1 MLHFSTYRQKGSGSH
16 LHLLMGGR
24 QDYVCRTC
32 SIIRQ
37 DYIYRC
43 CFPKLGFVKSKLH
56 LLIFQMFSSTT
67 NAYLLPRLSPPP
79 PFLGGDASDF
89 FLQYH
94 SDLLLTDTLFGMVV
108 SNKSPVINQ
117 EAGEPNSE
125 SFCPKS
131 VLPKTKKAAKKHKH
145 SKIFTAQG
153 LRDRRVRLSIV
164 TARKFFDLQDML
176 GFEKASK
183 TIDWLLRNSKAEIKD
198 LLNKAKA
205 GSCGGVKRSTL
216 ISTAS
221 GCEVVSA
228 GAYEGTKM
236 KELEI
241 STIGKGKKVKL
252 QKDRAAFDERYLAS
266 RESRA
271 RARERA
277 RERTREKKILRSK
290 LKESPISS
298 DEQKISEHNFKF
310 VPSFGRPATSTAIAN
325 IV

>member
-1 MLHFSTYRQKGSGSH
+1 
-16 LHLLMGGR
+16 
-24 QDYVCRTC
+24 
-32 SIIRQ
+32 
-37 DYIYRC
+37 
-43 CFPKLGFVKSKLH
+43 
-56 LLIFQMFSSTT
+56 MFSSTT
-67 NAYLLPRLSPPP
+67 NGYLLPRLSPPP
-79 PFLGGDASDF
+79 PFLGGDATDF
-89 FLQYH
+89 FLQCH
-94 SDLLLTDTLFGMVV
+94 SDLLMTDTLLGMVV

-117 EAGEPNSE
+117 EAGEPNGE
-125 SFCPKS
+125 SFDPKS
-131 VLPKTKKAAKKHKH
+131 ALPKTKKAAKKHKH

-153 LRDRRVRLSIV
+153 LRDRRVRLSIE

-183 TIDWLLRNSKAEIKD
+183 TIDWLLKNSKAEIKD
-198 LLNKAKA
+198 LLNKVKD
-205 GSCGGVKRSTL
+205 SSSGGVKRSTL
-216 ISTAS
+216 TSTAS

-241 STIGKGKKVKL
+241 STVGKGKEVKL
-252 QKDRAAFDERYLAS
+252 QKDRAAAFDERYLAS

-290 LKESPISS
+290 LKGSPISS
-298 DEQKISEHNFKF
+298 DEQNISEDNFEF
-310 VPSFGRPATSTAIAN
+310 VPSFGRPATSTASGN

>member
-1 MLHFSTYRQKGSGSH
+1 
-16 LHLLMGGR
+16 MGGR
-24 QDYVCRTC
+24 QDYVCRPC
-32 SIIRQ
+32 LIIRQ
-37 DYIYRC
+37 DYMNHR

-56 LLIFQMFSSTT
+56 LLILQMFSSTT
-67 NAYLLPRLSPPP
+67 NAYLLSRLSPPP
-79 PFLGGDASDF
+79 PFLGNDATDF

-108 SNKSPVINQ
+108 SNKPPARNQ
-117 EAGEPNSE
+117 EASTELNGQ
-125 SFCPKS
+125 SFGPKS
-131 VLPKTKKAAKKHKH
+131 VLPKTKKAANKHKH

-153 LRDRRVRLSIV
+153 LRDRRVRLSIE

-183 TIDWLLRNSKAEIKD
+183 TIDWLLKNSKVEIKD
-198 LLNKAKA
+198 LLNKVKD
-205 GSCGGVKRSTL
+205 GSSGGGKRSILT
-216 ISTAS
+216 STAS
-221 GCEVVSA
+221 GYEVVAA

-241 STIGKGKKVKL
+241 STVGKGKELKL
-252 QKDRAAFDERYLAS
+252 QKDRAAVFDERYLAS

-290 LKESPISS
+290 LKGSPISS
-298 DEQKISEHNFKF
+298 DEQKTSEDNLEF
-310 VPSFGRPATSTAIAN
+310 VPNFGRPATSTAN
-325 IV
+325 GTPLL

>member
-1 MLHFSTYRQKGSGSH
+1 MNH
-16 LHLLMGGR
+16 
-24 QDYVCRTC
+24 
-32 SIIRQ
+32 
-37 DYIYRC
+37 C

-56 LLIFQMFSSTT
+56 LLILQMFTSTT

-79 PFLGGDASDF
+79 PFLGCDATDF

-108 SNKSPVINQ
+108 SNKPPARNQ
-117 EAGEPNSE
+117 EASTELNGQ
-125 SFCPKS
+125 SFGPKS

-153 LRDRRVRLSIV
+153 LRDRRVRLSIQ

-183 TIDWLLRNSKAEIKD
+183 TIDWLLENSKAEIKD
-198 LLNKAKA
+198 LMNKVKD
-205 GSCGGVKRSTL
+205 GSSGGVKRSTL
-216 ISTAS
+216 TSTAS
-221 GCEVVSA
+221 ESEVVST

-241 STIGKGKKVKL
+241 STVDKGKKVKL
-252 QKDRAAFDERYLAS
+252 QKDRAAFEERYLAS

-290 LKESPISS
+290 LKGSPISS
-298 DEQKISEHNFKF
+298 DEQNISEDNFEF
-310 VPSFGRPATSTAIAN
+310 EPNFGRPATSTAHGN